1 LTGAIFYITVKAF
14 TMYQLPEE
22 IIESI
27 DGLSSKVSTK
37 ALQQAVAALT
47 MLYKRATV
55 RRLETPEEHIAYLVC
70 RFPATFA
77 VNRTVFSQLDCQRFQ
92 SFLDVGAGPATS
104 LLALLQQ
111 CSIQQATL
119 IERDPQFI
127 RMAKELLA
135 PYPVKTAWQ
144 QNDALQ
150 ALTEAKPHDLV
161 CASYMLSEGDVSE
174 VVEQMWKKCNS
185 HLVLIE
191 TGTPKGYE
199 ALMQARDILI
209 ASGAKI
215 IAPCPHHQKCP
226 MPESDWCHFAVR
238 LARSKLH
245 RQLKEAELG
254 YEDEKYS
261 YLIVAKENATQEVR
275 PRIVGAPCRRSGHVH
290 FKLCMPD
297 GTLAHQTVS
306 RKDKEA
312 YKDAKEASWGDS
324 L

>member
-1 LTGAIFYITVKAF
+1 
-14 TMYQLPEE
+14 MYQLPEE
-22 IIESI
+22 VIECI
-27 DGLSSKVSTK
+27 DRLSSTVSTK
-37 ALQQAVAALT
+37 ALQQAVATLT
-47 MLYKRATV
+47 MLYQRVSV
-55 RRLETPEEHIAYLVC
+55 RRLETAEERIAYLAC

-77 VNRTVFSQLDCQRFQ
+77 VNRTVFSQLEGLKFE

-127 RMAKELLA
+127 RLAKELLA
-135 PYPVKTAWQ
+135 PYPVKTAWL

-150 ALTEAKPHDLV
+150 ALTEARMHDLV
-161 CASYMLSEGDVSE
+161 CASYMLSEGDVGQ
-174 VVEQMWKKCNS
+174 VVERMWEKCSS

-191 TGTPKGYE
+191 TGTPKGYGV
-199 ALMQARDILI
+199 LMQARDVLI

-226 MPESDWCHFAVR
+226 MAGEDWCHFAAR
-238 LARSKLH
+238 LPRSKLH
-245 RQLKEAELG
+245 RQLKDAALC

-261 YLIVAKENATQEVR
+261 YLIVARESALVETK

-290 FKLCMPD
+290 VKLCMPD
-297 GTLAHQTVS
+297 GTLTNRTVS
-306 RKDKEA
+306 RKDKDA
-312 YKDAKEASWGDS
+312 YTKAKDASWGDS